1 MKNQGIGLGEALIVF
16 VVGGLILVLLVN
28 PQITEDISD
37 FFENPSGELGGP
49 PKIYFGKLRDT
60 YEKEYISQYLWNNY
74 KNQKIKIP
82 NVKTIFGFFNEEKIN
97 NIREAP
103 YYTTG
108 VDYYF
113 VSTYTTYSIGV
124 DLEDAVFLID
134 NENVISKAR
143 KEYAKYTTSCSFT
156 VTGIVTQKEIC
167 LSTQCLEHENVV
179 AIKATNIEVHHS
191 QKE

>member
-1 MKNQGIGLGEALIVF
+1 MKDRGIGLGKALIVF

-49 PKIYFGKLRDT
+49 PKIYFGELDDT
-60 YEKEYISQYLWNNY
+60 YEEEYISQYLWNNY

-82 NVKTIFGFFNEEKIN
+82 NVKVALLSLAEKRN
-97 NIREAP
+97 NITEAP
-103 YYTTG
+103 YTG

-113 VSTYTTYSIGV
+113 EKTKSALSSV
-124 DLEDAVFLID
+124 ENAVFLID
-134 NENVISKAR
+134 NENVISKAQE
-143 KEYAKYTTSCSFT
+143 EYAKYIEPCSFT
-156 VTGIVTQKEIC
+156 ITGRVTQIKEIHEVGFP
-167 LSTQCLEHENVV
+167 TIEYENVV
-179 AIKATNIEVHHS
+179 AVKATNIEVHHS